1 MVLSW
6 PGRVGCSLNS
16 SSPVSYTHLD
26 VYKRQQIRCALDPDE
41 PRLLDQYL
49 GEARYL
55 AGWEGVAAWPL
66 FEKAYNLLLDTGR
79 DPILPWHW
87 RSLCLD
93 YAYRPLCELQRLT
106 TNGSQRRRLRQL
118 SVRMA
123 RQDLAPSMSFDH
135 PQQGNQDD

>member
-1 MVLSW
+1 M
-6 PGRVGCSLNS
+6 
-16 SSPVSYTHLD
+16 
-26 VYKRQQIRCALDPDE
+26 
-41 PRLLDQYL
+41 
-49 GEARYL
+49 
-55 AGWEGVAAWPL
+55 AAWPL

>member
-1 MVLSW
+1 MSFEAHD
-6 PGRVGCSLNS
+6 PQA
-16 SSPVSYTHLD
+16 LD
-26 VYKRQQIRCALDPDE
+26 HWYWLGTQIRCALDPDE

-93 YAYRPLCELQRLT
+93 YAYRPLRTSAIDHQRQPAATTAPALR
-106 TNGSQRRRLRQL
+106 TNGQAGPGAVDELR
-118 SVRMA
+118 SPATRKP
-123 RQDLAPSMSFDH
+123 R
-135 PQQGNQDD
+135 

>member
-1 MVLSW
+1 MSFEAHD
-6 PGRVGCSLNS
+6 PQA
-16 SSPVSYTHLD
+16 LD
-26 VYKRQQIRCALDPDE
+26 HWYWLGTQIRCALDPDE

-135 PQQGNQDD
+135 PQQGNQDG

>member
-1 MVLSW
+1 MSFEAHD
-6 PGRVGCSLNS
+6 PQA
-16 SSPVSYTHLD
+16 LD
-26 VYKRQQIRCALDPDE
+26 HWYWLGTQIRCALDPDE

-106 TNGSQRRRLRQL
+106 TNGSQ
-118 SVRMA
+118 
-123 RQDLAPSMSFDH
+123 
-135 PQQGNQDD
+135 

>member
-1 MVLSW
+1 IEDTEYILRGSL
-6 PGRVGCSLNS
+6 PETCPDDRGVGVRML
-16 SSPVSYTHLD
+16 V
-26 VYKRQQIRCALDPDE
+26 
-41 PRLLDQYL
+41 
-49 GEARYL
+49 
-55 AGWEGVAAWPL
+55 EGVSGSAWNHCPD
-66 FEKAYNLLLDTGR
+66 ARGVGVR
-79 DPILPWHW
+79 D
-87 RSLCLD
+87 SVESALCLD

>member
-1 MVLSW
+1 MSFEAHD
-6 PGRVGCSLNS
+6 PQA
-16 SSPVSYTHLD
+16 LD
-26 VYKRQQIRCALDPDE
+26 HWYWLGTQIRCALDPDE

-55 AGWEGVAAWPL
+55 AGWEGGRLAAVRESLQPP
-66 FEKAYNLLLDTGR
+66 ARYRSRSD
-79 DPILPWHW
+79 IAWHW

>member
-1 MVLSW
+1 MLSFEATRKHW
-6 PGRVGCSLNS
+6 ITGTGWA
-16 SSPVSYTHLD
+16 
-26 VYKRQQIRCALDPDE
+26 QIRSAARSDE
-41 PRLLDQYL
+41 PRLLGQYL

-55 AGWEGVAAWPL
+55 AGWEGWPPGRCS
-66 FEKAYNLLLDTGR
+66 KAYNLLLDTGR

-123 RQDLAPSMSFDH
+123 RRDLAPSMSFDH
-135 PQQGNQDD
+135 PQQRKPR

>member
-1 MVLSW
+1 MRLPCPSRRTTRKHW
-6 PGRVGCSLNS
+6 ITGTGWARRSAARSIPTNRACSTN
-16 SSPVSYTHLD
+16 
-26 VYKRQQIRCALDPDE
+26 
-41 PRLLDQYL
+41 YL

-93 YAYRPLCELQRLT
+93 YAYRPSA
-106 TNGSQRRRLRQL
+106 NFS
-118 SVRMA
+118 
-123 RQDLAPSMSFDH
+123 D
-135 PQQGNQDD
+135 